1 MELPTKIDEWT
12 YEKIVQLIMEDEPE
26 PGLYDF
32 KEALNPRKDLPDKPR
47 QAMLDSLLRT
57 VCGMANT
64 DGGFIIFGVSD
75 RASAPSPKDRI
86 VGISLNGEERKQFG
100 EKIKVIQ
107 RPIYFNVLALEF
119 PNDNTKGFFVV
130 HIPLSPLRPHMLETS
145 DSKQFYRRGH
155 GGHAVQMGFYEVR
168 DQMLYTEERLRKVT
182 LLRLV
187 IEQYFAQVQKL
198 SAVVSW
204 NQSHPYDLKTVY
216 FDTSAY
222 MIFLNDASTFLPTS
236 DDLLK
241 DLLDIPVEANILQ
254 GIVMTL
260 GPAKAQY
267 NSATLHNLCNKCLR
281 RLEELFGPLGS
292 ERRPSA

>member
-1 MELPTKIDEWT
+1 MVIPTKIDEWT
-12 YEKIVQLIMEDEPE
+12 YEKVIQLIMEDEPE

-75 RASAPSPKDRI
+75 RTSAPSPKDRI

-107 RPIYFNVLALEF
+107 RPAYFDIRALEF
-119 PNDNTKGFFVV
+119 PNDKTKGFFVV
-130 HIPLSPLRPHMLETS
+130 HIPLSPLRPHMLEAS

-168 DQMLYTEERLRKVT
+168 DQMLYTEEHLRKVT
-182 LLRLV
+182 LLRLE
-187 IEQYFAQVQKL
+187 IAQYLEQARKL
-198 SAVVSW
+198 VEYRTGGLLLF
-204 NQSHPYDLKTVY
+204 H
-216 FDTSAY
+216 FDTRAFKL
-222 MIFLNDASTFLPTS
+222 ILADICILLPTN
-236 DDLLK
+236 DNLLK
-241 DLLDIPVEANILQ
+241 DLLEVPVLANLTHEALSKYGTN
-254 GIVMTL
+254 G
-260 GPAKAQY
+260 AKTYALLLNQ
-267 NSATLHNLCNKCLR
+267 LCERCEQ
-281 RLEELFGPLGS
+281 RLEKIFGPLGS
-292 ERRPSA
+292 EGKLSAQ